1 VVVAD
6 VLVVLV
12 EAFAADVSVALDWV
26 VVDFTVEVAV
36 VVEAFLVVVVVVVA
50 LAVVVVTFL
59 VVVVTFLVV
68 VVVGLAV
75 VVVGAPQWQPGFHA

>member
-1 VVVAD
+1 MVVAD
-6 VLVVLV
+6 FLVLLAEAVVVDAL
-12 EAFAADVSVALDWV
+12 AAVDWV

-36 VVEAFLVVVVVVVA
+36 VVEAFLAVVVVA

-75 VVVGAPQWQPGFHA
+75 VVVGAPQWQPGFQA